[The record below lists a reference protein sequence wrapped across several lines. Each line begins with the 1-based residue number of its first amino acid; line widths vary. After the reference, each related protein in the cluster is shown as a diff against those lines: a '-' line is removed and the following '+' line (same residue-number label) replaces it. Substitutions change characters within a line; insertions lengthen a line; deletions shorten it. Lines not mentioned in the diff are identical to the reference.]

1 MTKGKILIFGDVMLD
16 KYVIGDALRISP
28 EAPVPVVNITN
39 TYHTLGGASNVA
51 HNLVNVGVNNDIIG
65 GIAPDENG
73 KLLQSLL
80 QEKNIGDKLKE
91 VLDVTITKTRVI
103 SRNQQMIRID
113 MEGKPINGGLYNSID
128 QEDFAQ
134 YTHIIISDYG
144 KGSCD
149 ESIMQKI
156 LRKAEVAQIKVLI
169 DPKGSNWEKYR
180 GAYLVKP
187 NIAELEEALGR
198 KISNEDNEVIEAC
211 QILLHKY
218 DLQNIVATRGEK
230 GMVLVNKNM
239 VHFFRAKKVEVY
251 DVSGAGDT
259 AIAILGFGLS
269 EGYSLENSIIMAN
282 LASSY
287 VVTRP
292 QTYAI
297 TKEELK
303 SLTSKILKD

>member
-1 MTKGKILIFGDVMLD
+1 MTKSKILIFGDVMLD
-16 KYVIGDALRISP
+16 KYVIGDAHRISP

-51 HNLVNVGVNNDIIG
+51 HNLVNVGVENDLIG

-73 KLLQSLL
+73 RLLQFLL
-80 QEKNIGDKLKE
+80 NEKNIGDKLKE

-113 MEGKPINGGLYNSID
+113 MEGKPLNNGLYNTIEEELFD
-128 QEDFAQ
+128 HYGF
-134 YTHIIISDYG
+134 IIISDYG
-144 KGSCD
+144 KGTCT
-149 ESIMQKI
+149 ERIIQRI
-156 LRKAEVAQIKVLI
+156 LHKAETAQIKVLI

-187 NIAELEEALGR
+187 NIAELEEAIGR
-198 KISNEDNEVIEAC
+198 KVSNEDNEVIEVC
-211 QILLHKY
+211 QALLNQY

-259 AIAILGFGLS
+259 AIAILGYGLS

-303 SLTSKILKD
+303 NLTSKILKD